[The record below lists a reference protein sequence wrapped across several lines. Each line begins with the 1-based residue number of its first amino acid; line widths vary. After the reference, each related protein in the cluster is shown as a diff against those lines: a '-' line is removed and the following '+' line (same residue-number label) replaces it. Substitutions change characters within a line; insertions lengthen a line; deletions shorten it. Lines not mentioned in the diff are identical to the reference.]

1 MTMPQKILY
10 HAATE
15 YRGGVGT
22 TKVKRRIPSPCKGEG
37 AKIQRSFKMYA
48 GARTLRKQFFPI
60 LLLVA
65 MCFVLSFISP
75 AAHAADLG
83 IPAFTVTN
91 NAQGQQVY
99 SLSIQVLILMT
110 ALSFLPAAL
119 IMMTSFTRIVIV
131 LAILRQ
137 AIGLPQTPPTQ
148 VLVGLALFLTFFIMS
163 PVFEEA
169 YRDGAQPYLND
180 KIPVQEA
187 LDKAVAPFKKFMLN
201 QTRTPDIELFAGIAR
216 VEDLDVNNIPL
227 KILLPAFVTSE
238 LKTAFQ
244 IGFLLFLPFLII
256 DLVVASIL
264 MAMGLMMLSPMIISL
279 PFKIMLFVLIDG
291 WSLIMGTLAASFF

>member
-1 MTMPQKILY
+1 MTTPNSTAHKSLVLLILMLLTY
-10 HAATE
+10 A
-15 YRGGVGT
+15 VM
-22 TKVKRRIPSPCKGEG
+22 
-37 AKIQRSFKMYA
+37 SFM
-48 GARTLRKQFFPI
+48 
-60 LLLVA
+60 
-65 MCFVLSFISP
+65 SP
-75 AAHAADLG
+75 AANAADLG

-137 AIGLPQTPPTQ
+137 AMGLPQTPPTQ

-163 PVFEEA
+163 PVFEAA
-169 YRDGAQPYLND
+169 YHDGAQPYLND
-180 KIPVQEA
+180 KMPAQEA
-187 LDKAVAPFKKFMLN
+187 LDKGIAPFKKFMLN
-201 QTRTPDIELFAGIAR
+201 QTRTPDIELFANIAR
-216 VEDLDVNNIPL
+216 VDNVDVDNVPL
-227 KILLPAFVTSE
+227 TILLPAFVTSE

-244 IGFLLFLPFLII
+244 MGFLLFLPFLII

-264 MAMGLMMLSPMIISL
+264 MAMGMMMLSPMIISL

>member
-1 MTMPQKILY
+1 MTTSRLGRCKSQVPLLFACVIL
-10 HAATE
+10 ALLA
-15 YRGGVGT
+15 
-22 TKVKRRIPSPCKGEG
+22 P
-37 AKIQRSFKMYA
+37 YA
-48 GARTLRKQFFPI
+48 N
-60 LLLVA
+60 
-65 MCFVLSFISP
+65 
-75 AAHAADLG
+75 AADLG

-137 AIGLPQTPPTQ
+137 AMGLPQTPPTQ

-180 KIPVQEA
+180 KMPAQEA
-187 LDKAVAPFKKFMLN
+187 LDKAVTPFKKFMLN
-201 QTRTPDIELFAGIAR
+201 QTRTPDIELFANIAR
-216 VEDLDVNNIPL
+216 LDNIDAEHVPL
-227 KILLPAFVTSE
+227 TILLPAFVTSE

-244 IGFLLFLPFLII
+244 MGFLLFLPFLII

-264 MAMGLMMLSPMIISL
+264 MAMGMMMLSPMIISL

>member
-1 MTMPQKILY
+1 MIKPQLL
-10 HAATE
+10 T
-15 YRGGVGT
+15 
-22 TKVKRRIPSPCKGEG
+22 VKSLAPVICVLLSGLVLMLIAPG
-37 AKIQRSFKMYA
+37 AS
-48 GARTLRKQFFPI
+48 
-60 LLLVA
+60 
-65 MCFVLSFISP
+65 
-75 AAHAADLG
+75 AADLG

-137 AIGLPQTPPTQ
+137 AMGLPQTPPTQ

-163 PVFEEA
+163 PVFDEA

-180 KIPVQEA
+180 KMPAQEA
-187 LDKAVAPFKKFMLN
+187 LEKAVMPFKKFMLN
-201 QTRTPDIELFAGIAR
+201 QTRTPDIELFANIAR
-216 VEDLDVNNIPL
+216 VDNVDADHVPL
-227 KILLPAFVTSE
+227 TILLPAFVTSE

-244 IGFLLFLPFLII
+244 MGFLLFLPFLII

-264 MAMGLMMLSPMIISL
+264 MAMGMMMLSPMIISL

>member
-1 MTMPQKILY
+1 MTMP
-10 HAATE
+10 H
-15 YRGGVGT
+15 
-22 TKVKRRIPSPCKGEG
+22 
-37 AKIQRSFKMYA
+37 
-48 GARTLRKQFFPI
+48 PI
-60 LLLVA
+60 FLLLPV
-65 MCFVLSFISP
+65 CLVLSFTSP
-75 AAHAADLG
+75 GVSAADIGL
-83 IPAFTVTN
+83 PAFTVTTN
-91 NAQGQQVY
+91 GQGQQVY

-110 ALSFLPAAL
+110 ALSFLPATL

-137 AIGLPQTPPTQ
+137 AMGLPQTPPTQ

-169 YRDGAQPYLND
+169 YRNGAQPYLND
-180 KIPVQEA
+180 KMPAQQA

-201 QTRTPDIELFAGIAR
+201 QTRAPDIELFAGIAR
-216 VEDLDVNNIPL
+216 IENVDVDNIPL
-227 KILLPAFVTSE
+227 TILLPAFVTSE

-244 IGFLLFLPFLII
+244 MGFLLFLPFLII

-264 MAMGLMMLSPMIISL
+264 MAMGMMMMSPMIVSL

>member
-1 MTMPQKILY
+1 MTMLQPLPRK
-10 HAATE
+10 
-15 YRGGVGT
+15 
-22 TKVKRRIPSPCKGEG
+22 
-37 AKIQRSFKMYA
+37 SFVPFLMLLASLVLTFSAA
-48 GARTLRKQFFPI
+48 GA
-60 LLLVA
+60 
-65 MCFVLSFISP
+65 S
-75 AAHAADLG
+75 AADLG
-83 IPAFTVTN
+83 LPAFTVTN

-137 AIGLPQTPPTQ
+137 AMGLPQTPPTQ

-163 PVFEEA
+163 PVFDEA
-169 YRDGAQPYLND
+169 YRVGAQPYLND
-180 KIPVQEA
+180 KMPAQEA

-201 QTRTPDIELFAGIAR
+201 QTRTPDIELFANIAR
-216 VEDLDVNNIPL
+216 LDNVDAEHVPL
-227 KILLPAFVTSE
+227 TILLPAFVTSE

-244 IGFLLFLPFLII
+244 MGFLLFLPFLII

-264 MAMGLMMLSPMIISL
+264 MAMGMMMLSPMIISL